1 MPLPLIWMN
10 KNFKID
16 KTLKHGCIDTC
27 PGCAHKRMNYSDSLL
42 QKQRWLKNKLSPRVD
57 KLEPIETVE
66 PEMRWNYRGKVCLS
80 TEWGPAG
87 WKMGLI
93 SHEKV
98 IPIHDCP
105 VHTEMVRQAVS
116 LFSQHLPPGSVFP
129 MVYYVQSQTQVTLV
143 LKSKTI
149 PELAWLNVN
158 FKEQL
163 NQIGIKGLWIHLH
176 PSAGR
181 KVFSKNSWHLLYG
194 SPRSVAKDGSI
205 YGPKL
210 FQQLIPSLYEQAL
223 DRAEE
228 ILNPAPDD
236 CVIDLYCGIGN
247 GLTRWARR
255 SCHTIGVELDGE
267 AVECARQ
274 NVPAATVL
282 RGKCKDRIPQL
293 SEWFKMTSSRNNQ
306 RLLYVNPPRT
316 GLEPEVLDWITKTY
330 RPDRMAYLSCSAGT
344 LQRDIDRLTAAGYTI
359 IKITPYDF
367 FPQTLHVETLVF
379 FQS

>member
-1 MPLPLIWMN
+1 MN
-10 KNFKID
+10 KNVKID
-16 KTLKHGCIDTC
+16 KPLKSGCVDTC
-27 PGCAHKRMNYSDSLL
+27 PGCAHKWMSYAESLL
-42 QKQRWLKNKLSPRVD
+42 QKQRWLKNKLSTWAD

-66 PEMRWNYRGKVCLS
+66 AEMRWNYREKVCLS
-80 TEWGPAG
+80 TAWNPSG
-87 WKMGLI
+87 WEMGLI

-98 IPIHDCP
+98 VPIHACP
-105 VHTEMVRQAVS
+105 VHTEKVRQAVS
-116 LFSQHLPPGSVFP
+116 LFSQQLPPGSAFP

-163 NQIGIKGLWIHLH
+163 NQIGIKGLWIHLY

-205 YGPKL
+205 YGPKS
-210 FQQLIPSLYEQAL
+210 FQQLMPLLYETAL
-223 DRAEE
+223 DRAEKN
-228 ILNPAPDD
+228 LDPAPND
-236 CVIDLYCGIGN
+236 CMTDLYCGNGN
-247 GLTRWARR
+247 SLKRWARQ

-267 AVECARQ
+267 AVECARL
-274 NVPAATVL
+274 NAPAATVL

-293 SEWFKMTSSRNNQ
+293 SEWAKKLSDKNSR
-306 RLLYVNPPRT
+306 RLLYMNPPRT
-316 GLEPEVLDWITKTY
+316 GLEPEVLNWITNIYK
-330 RPDRMAYLSCSAGT
+330 PDRMAYLSCSAGT
-344 LQRDIDRLTAAGYTI
+344 LQRDLDRLTAAGYTI

-379 FQS
+379 LQS